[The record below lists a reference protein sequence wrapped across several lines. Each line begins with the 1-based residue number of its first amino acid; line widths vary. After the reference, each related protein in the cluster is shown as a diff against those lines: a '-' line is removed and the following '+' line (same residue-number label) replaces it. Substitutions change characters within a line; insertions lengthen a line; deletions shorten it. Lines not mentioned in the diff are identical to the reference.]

1 MANIKIVGDAAVI
14 TSTLSVED
22 IQTLKKYRPEAL
34 VLKGGEDGKE
44 PIFAIDVNAGS
55 GSVSNYGIT
64 FGGVTRDED
73 KKANLTLVLKGI
85 TGDVKEYVADKYG
98 TALDYLNQLEIN
110 LPEVLADVSERKA
123 RIMANIQVDA

>member
-1 MANIKIVGDAAVI
+1 MANIKIIGDAAVI
-14 TSTLSVED
+14 TSTLSAED

-44 PIFAIDVNAGS
+44 PIFAIDMAAGAGS
-55 GSVSNYGIT
+55 VNNYGIT

-85 TGDVKEYVADKYG
+85 TGDVKEYVADKFG
-98 TALDYLNQLEIN
+98 TALDCLNQLEESI
-110 LPEVLADVSERKA
+110 PGVLAEVSARKA
-123 RIMANIQVDA
+123 RIMENIQVG